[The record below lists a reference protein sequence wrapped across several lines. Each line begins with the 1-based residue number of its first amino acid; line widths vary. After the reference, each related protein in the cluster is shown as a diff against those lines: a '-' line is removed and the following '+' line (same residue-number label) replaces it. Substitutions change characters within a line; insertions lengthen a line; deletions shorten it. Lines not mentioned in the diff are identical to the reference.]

1 MILVVFGYLW
11 RQGQIKRF
19 ATYVEETREEL
30 KKCSWPS
37 WEELK
42 GSTLLIGLTVG
53 FLGVFVCV
61 IDAILIR
68 IFIR

>member
-1 MILVVFGYLW
+1 MILAVFGYLW
-11 RQGQIKRF
+11 WQGQIQRF